1 MALLT
6 SAGVGQERALP
17 RQRAGTGL
25 GSRTVGEGS
34 RERAAERLQRD
45 GRHFGSVGVS
55 KGRVVIPWDA
65 VPATG
70 RGKFGASLPQGLPLK
85 AKAPGY
91 VCVLLC
97 PEGWRLSQTPRP
109 SATQKLPEWDCV
121 RSSVQTFVGCTG
133 AH

>member
-25 GSRTVGEGS
+25 RSRTVGEGS
-34 RERAAERLQRD
+34 RERAAERLQRG

-55 KGRVVIPWDA
+55 KGRVVVPWDA
-65 VPATG
+65 VPGKG

-85 AKAPGY
+85 AKPPGY
-91 VCVLLC
+91 VRVLC
-97 PEGWRLSQTPRP
+97 PEGWWLSQTPRP

-121 RSSVQTFVGCTG
+121 RSSVQTFVGYTG

>member
-1 MALLT
+1 MVLLT
-6 SAGVGQERALP
+6 SAGVGRQRALP

-25 GSRTVGEGS
+25 GSTTVGEGS

-45 GRHFGSVGVS
+45 GRRLVSVGVS
-55 KGRVVIPWDA
+55 KGRVVVPWDV
-65 VPATG
+65 VPGKG

-91 VCVLLC
+91 VRVLC